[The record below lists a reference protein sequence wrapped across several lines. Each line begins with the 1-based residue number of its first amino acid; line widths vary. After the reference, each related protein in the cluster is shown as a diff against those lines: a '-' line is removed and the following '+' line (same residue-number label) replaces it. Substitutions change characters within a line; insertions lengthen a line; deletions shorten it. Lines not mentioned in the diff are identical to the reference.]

1 MILKS
6 KSLALI
12 PLLAALLA
20 GCSAPPQTVRA
31 QPDAVYLL
39 DAGDEVNITVSGE
52 QDISMRFK
60 IDSSGSITYPYI
72 GQLNLRD
79 KTPEQVSQEIANKLR
94 GNYLQAPMVTVSIAE
109 FRKIYLLGE
118 VKKPDGYAWE
128 PGLTA
133 EKAIALAGGFTDR
146 ADRHDISIR
155 LAHTGKLLE
164 NVTPDSAIQAGDT
177 VIVGMSFF

>member
-1 MILKS
+1 MILTNKNM
-6 KSLALI
+6 ALL

-20 GCSAPPQTVRA
+20 GCSAPPKTLRT

-39 DAGDEVNITVSGE
+39 DAGDEITITVSGE

-60 IDSSGSITYPYI
+60 IDTSGTINYPYI
-72 GQLNLRD
+72 GDVQLKGKSPD
-79 KTPEQVSQEIANKLR
+79 QVSKEIADKLR
-94 GNYLQAPMVTVSIAE
+94 GSYLQAPMVTVAVAE

-128 PGLTA
+128 PGMTV

-146 ADRHDISIR
+146 ADRHDIR
-155 LAHTGKLLE
+155 VRQAHSGKLLE
-164 NVTPDSAIQAGDT
+164 NLASDSAIQAGDT
-177 VIVGMSFF
+177 LIVGMSFF

>member
-6 KSLALI
+6 NNMALI

-20 GCSAPPQTVRA
+20 GCSAPPQTVRT

-39 DAGDEVNITVSGE
+39 DAGDEVNVTVSGE

-60 IDSSGSITYPYI
+60 IDNSGSITYPYI
-72 GQLNLRD
+72 GQLTLRG
-79 KTPEQVSQEIANKLR
+79 KTPEQVSKEIADKLR
-94 GNYLQAPMVTVSIAE
+94 GNYLQAPMVTVSVAE

-146 ADRHDISIR
+146 ADRHDLRIR
-155 LAHTGKLLE
+155 QARTGKLLE
-164 NVTPDSAIQAGDT
+164 NVTSDSAIQAGDT